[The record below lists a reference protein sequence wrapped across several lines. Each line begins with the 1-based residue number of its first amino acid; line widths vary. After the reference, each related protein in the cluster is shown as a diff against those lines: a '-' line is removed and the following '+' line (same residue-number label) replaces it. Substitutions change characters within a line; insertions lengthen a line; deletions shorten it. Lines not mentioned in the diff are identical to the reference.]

1 MASAQLLNLQC
12 GLQDPAEAMS
22 TEAITIS
29 STYESRLSPDTVNGN
44 AFHHSLHPSGSVP
57 KEAKQIL
64 IRHLLENA
72 SLGIPSE
79 VSGNVSAVTFT
90 PNVSPFMPTPMKM
103 TESVSALWA
112 CIGLFATAISQGRYG
127 VPMPKSIE
135 VNVYS
140 ATLMLMSLALF
151 EIERCD
157 QGEAAQRV
165 KYIDKGRISETYKTA
180 DGRYFQ
186 LHGSLDTTPVLHM
199 LGLAQNRPDLEG
211 AQFREKSKE
220 VYRAAVA
227 EKDSASLEIEVNE
240 RWRQPGVTCLTLQE
254 YAETSHGQSNIQ
266 EPLYTID
273 VVHDSL
279 PPVGWPD
286 KERHLGPL
294 AGIKVLDLT
303 KVIAG
308 PTITRILALLGADV
322 LRVSTNTKPDAG
334 FALYDGQLG
343 KRDTDLDLK
352 TRQGKASFTALLK
365 DADVV
370 VDGYRPGVLE
380 RLGFSSTW
388 IQELARRRGKGII
401 YCREN
406 CYGWKGEW
414 SSRAGY
420 QQISD
425 CVTGAAWE
433 QGKFLEL
440 DEPVIPL
447 LPNSD
452 YQTGLVGGIA
462 IMQSLMK
469 RASSGGSYNVFVSLN
484 QFNNWYL
491 RSVGQHDEETQAT
504 IRALYPGFLPRHD
517 MDIFELI
524 SRTLEATK
532 TVNGDGK
539 GQLFDPAKFTT
550 GSIRWGKEGEIAKY
564 LDWRRIVVVK
574 NDDGD
579 DGVWFRFENGS
590 CIPGSDEPRW
600 L

>member
-1 MASAQLLNLQC
+1 
-12 GLQDPAEAMS
+12 MS

-29 STYESRLSPDTVNGN
+29 PTYQSRLARGAMNGN
-44 AFHHSLHPSGSVP
+44 TFRHDVHPCGSIP

-64 IRHLLENA
+64 VRHLLENP
-72 SLGIPSE
+72 SLDIPSQ
-79 VSGNVSAVTFT
+79 VSRNVSAVTFT
-90 PNVSPFMPTPMKM
+90 PEAGPFMPTPMKM
-103 TESVSALWA
+103 SESVSALWA
-112 CIGLFATAISQGRYG
+112 CIGLFASAISQERYS
-127 VPMPKSIE
+127 VPVPKSIQ
-135 VNVYS
+135 VDVHS

-151 EIERCD
+151 EIEGCG

-165 KYIDKGRISETYKTA
+165 EYIDKGRISETYRAMATNIYKTA
-180 DGRYFQ
+180 NGRYFQ

-211 AQFREKSKE
+211 AQFRDKAKQ

-227 EKDSASLEIEVNE
+227 ERDSAALEIEVNE

-254 YAETSHGQSNIQ
+254 YTETPHGRSNIK

-273 VVHDSL
+273 AVHESL
-279 PPVGWPD
+279 PPVAWPNQ
-286 KERHLGPL
+286 ESPRGPL

-322 LRVSTNTKPDAG
+322 LRISTDTKPDAG

-343 KRDTDLDLK
+343 KRDANLDLK
-352 TRQGKASFTALLK
+352 TVQGKASFTALLE
-365 DADVV
+365 DADVI

-380 RLGFSSTW
+380 KLGFSGAW
-388 IQELARRRGKGII
+388 MQELARRRGKGIV

-406 CYGWKGEW
+406 CYGWNGEW
-414 SSRAGY
+414 SGRAGY

-440 DEPVIPL
+440 DEPVVPL

-462 IMQSLMK
+462 VMQALMK
-469 RASSGGSYNVFVSLN
+469 RATSGGSYNVFVSLN

-491 RSVGQHDEETQAT
+491 RSVGLQGEETQAA
-504 IRALYPGFLPRHD
+504 IRALYPEFLPRHD

-524 SRTLEATK
+524 SRTLEATR
-532 TVNGDGK
+532 TANGDGK
-539 GQLFDPAKFTT
+539 GQLFDPARFTT
-550 GSIRWGKEGEIAKY
+550 GSIRWGKEGEVAQY

-574 NDDGD
+574 TDGAD
-579 DGVWFRFENGS
+579 DGVVFGFENGS
-590 CIPGSDEPRW
+590 CMPGSDQPRW
-600 L
+600 H